1 MAKKQ
6 QCVESQDQIQTN
18 DTKGEDDIEE
28 VLKEFMEMRVL
39 TQSMERK
46 SEAGPRQ
53 MQSKQLKI
61 LSRLNLYPRLI

>member
-1 MAKKQ
+1 MAKKH